1 MIKKD
6 IPYKYYKTVL
16 IWVWALA
23 LLCIIGTWVA
33 FPLGNAASI
42 VFAAIVNSF
51 LTLAIALLAVMLIIS
66 GRPDYK
72 TKGIIV
78 AVLAGIHFIFFV
90 TVLAVQKHI
99 YTSAEIYTLP
109 AIHTVILLGIVGF
122 GVYFSARNRFV
133 FKNPAKEDAIAAFGG
148 PVDGAQP
155 EQPQQPK
162 TDEAPKPARD
172 EKTGIVSL

>member
-23 LLCIIGTWVA
+23 ILCVIGTWIA
-33 FPLGNAASI
+33 FPIGGPAAI
-42 VFAAIVNSF
+42 TFAAIVSTF
-51 LTLAIALLAVMLIIS
+51 LTLAIALLSAMLIIS

-90 TVLAVQKHI
+90 AVLACQKLIHTDAQI
-99 YTSAEIYTLP
+99 FALP
-109 AIHTVILLGIVGF
+109 AVHTIILLAIAGF

-133 FKNPAKEDAIAAFGG
+133 FKNPAKEDAMAAFGG
-148 PVDGAQP
+148 PVEGAQP
-155 EQPQQPK
+155 DATQPKADEQPKQ
-162 TDEAPKPARD
+162 ARD